1 MVRRKATHFDRQC
14 GRKVPLSQDLAGQ
27 VARKLQQQDRTPMVA
42 YQCPYGFGHWHVGHG
57 AVRKQV
63 SE

>member
-1 MVRRKATHFDRQC
+1 MVRRKATHFDRKC
-14 GRKVPLSQDLAGQ
+14 GHKVPLNQATAVA
-27 VARKLQQQDRTPMVA
+27 VARKLQQQDHTPMAA
-42 YQCPYGFGHWHVGHG
+42 YQCPYGYGHWHIGHG